1 MMEILKTILMVIFI
15 LICIALTV
23 IILFQ
28 EGKSAG
34 LGSLSGQNFESYWSR
49 NKSRSREGL
58 LVRGTTVLVVL
69 FFILSA
75 VLNIGAL
82 K

>member
-1 MMEILKTILMVIFI
+1 MEVLKTILMVVFI
-15 LICIALTV
+15 LVCIALTV

-34 LGSLSGQNFESYWSR
+34 LGSLAGQNLESYWSR

-58 LVRGTTVLVVL
+58 LVRGTTVLVIV
-69 FFILSA
+69 FFIVAA

-82 K
+82 N